1 MFLAVIGLLQAL
13 VFLTIQG
20 EMCNQCDALDLLV
33 DRGGGRVAASTGP
46 RIVNSRDVVEGVV
59 VGNGVE
65 GGQLAV
71 VLDKRDDG
79 ASGVQVSNIKSL
91 IEMLLIPLSPRQDN
105 WRWPPPPTPP
115 PYRVYGFGFVW
126 WVASILLVVGVVERA
141 DEQLM
146 MVVGDTR
153 VGSANGVAVSN
164 INFYQLL
171 RFSSQDYGLISS
183 TPFGHLGSC
192 IGCEHVDARH

>member
-1 MFLAVIGLLQAL
+1 MTPYKSHLL
-13 VFLTIQG
+13 FRRKRGCLTT
-20 EMCNQCDALDLLV
+20 V
-33 DRGGGRVAASTGP
+33 
-46 RIVNSRDVVEGVV
+46 
-59 VGNGVE
+59 
-65 GGQLAV
+65 
-71 VLDKRDDG
+71 
-79 ASGVQVSNIKSL
+79 
-91 IEMLLIPLSPRQDN
+91 
-105 WRWPPPPTPP
+105 
-115 PYRVYGFGFVW
+115 
-126 WVASILLVVGVVERA
+126 SILLVVIGVVERA

-146 MVVGDTR
+146 TVVGDTR